1 MHRVVH
7 NMEGKQKYLHLM
19 AKGRSAEHSEVEQ
32 YSLGAKQI
40 AAAV

>member
-19 AKGRSAEHSEVEQ
+19 AKGRSAEHSEV
-32 YSLGAKQI
+32 GAKQI